1 MKRTIWFWLCF
12 IISIILAIY
21 FATRIIM
28 IQTGHGDLSRVRN
41 ISISTDIKSQ
51 DLSAIAHAAAIAPN
65 TPVRSLDLTV
75 LRDRVLNV
83 PGVKDAAI
91 RRLPNGN
98 ISVRTSMHKMVA
110 LWTDG
115 ENYFPLSSD
124 GTIINT
130 PTNVRNIAHVVFRGP
145 LPKNISKITRAAHN
159 LIGNLDY
166 LEWIEDRRW
175 NIYTTGGVTILLPE
189 TNPESAINTLMAL
202 NSKHNLLAKN
212 IKIIDMR
219 DDARILI
226 K

>member
-1 MKRTIWFWLCF
+1 M
-12 IISIILAIY
+12 AIY
-21 FATRIIM
+21 FATRITM
-28 IQTGHGDLSRVRN
+28 IQTGHGNLSRVRN
-41 ISISTDIKSQ
+41 ISILTDIKSH

-65 TPVRSLDLTV
+65 TPARSVNLTV
-75 LRDRVLNV
+75 MRDRVLNV

-130 PTNVRNIAHVVFRGP
+130 PTNVRNIAHVVFRGNVP
-145 LPKNISKITRAAHN
+145 ENISNITRAAHN

-166 LEWIEDRRW
+166 LEWIENRRW
-175 NIYTTGGVTILLPE
+175 NIYTTGGITILLPE
-189 TNPESAINTLMAL
+189 LNPESAINSLMAL
-202 NSKHNLLAKN
+202 NSKHNLLGKK
-212 IKIIDMR
+212 IKTIDMR

>member
-1 MKRTIWFWLCF
+1 MKRSVWFWLCF
-12 IISIILAIY
+12 IGAIILAIY
-21 FATRIIM
+21 FATRTIM
-28 IQTGHGDLSRVRN
+28 IQSGHGDLSRVRN

-51 DLSAIAHAAAIAPN
+51 DLSTIAHAASIAPN
-65 TPVRSLDLTV
+65 TPVHSVNLAHM
-75 LRDRVLNV
+75 RDRVRAV

-98 ISVRTSMHKMVA
+98 ISVRTTMHQMVA

-130 PTNVRNIAHVVFRGP
+130 PTNVRNIAHVVFRGN
-145 LPKNISKITRAAHN
+145 LPSDISNITRAAHN

-166 LEWIEDRRW
+166 MEWIENRRW
-175 NIYTTGGVTILLPE
+175 NIYTTGGITIMLPE
-189 TNPESAINTLMAL
+189 TNPESAISTLMAM
-202 NSKHNLLAKN
+202 NIKHNLLGKQ

-219 DDARILI
+219 DDARILV